1 MNNYNQRV
9 DTLENQ
15 IYNKETKRIFKEVL
29 SSYYSENYRSAI
41 VILYSVVICDL
52 VYKLQELSEIY
63 NDEGARSIL
72 NDIKKEQE
80 KDAGSSKWEK
90 DIVDNMTKKHIIST
104 VANAHIES
112 LHKYRNLCAHPV
124 LSENYILFT
133 PEKNLV
139 LGQII
144 SILSEVLVK
153 PAVMTNK
160 IVDVITDEIDKIK
173 DSFTE
178 DNLVKFIEKKYF
190 SRMAN
195 EVKLVV
201 FKALWKFVF
210 RSTND
215 KCEENRDYNYLVL
228 KALYESD
235 TNLFYNGIKREPNS
249 FNINVDVKKFE
260 EYLIYFLNDSPKCH
274 DVLSDEVKELLDNK
288 LTDSEYSSI
297 AFYKISDTDLYDYL
311 CKNSPTLYLLDYTY
325 QYMKRQFA
333 PQQIFNILISFYAN
347 SKSFDRSDSL
357 FENYIKPKL
366 TEFNESQLEK
376 LIKANDNDQ
385 VRLRRRAPEANVYIQ
400 NQMQKLNPSF
410 DFSKYKNFKT
420 E

>member
-1 MNNYNQRV
+1 MNNYDQRV

-15 IYNKETKRIFKEVL
+15 IDNKETKRIFKEVL

-52 VYKLQELSEIY
+52 VYKLQELSNIY
-63 NDEGARSIL
+63 NDAGAKTIL
-72 NDIKKEQE
+72 NDIEKEQRRN
-80 KDAGSSKWEK
+80 AGSSKWEK
-90 DIVDNMTKKHIIST
+90 DIVEKMTNKHIIST
-104 VANAHIES
+104 VANAHINS
-112 LHKYRNLCAHPV
+112 LHNYRNLCAHPV

-133 PEKNLV
+133 PDKNLV
-139 LGQII
+139 LGEII

-160 IVDVITDEIDKIK
+160 IVDVITDDIDKIK
-173 DSFTE
+173 DSFTKDE
-178 DNLVKFIEKKYF
+178 LVKFIEKKYF

-215 KCEENRDYNYLVL
+215 KCKENRYYNYVVL

-235 TNLFYNGIKREPNS
+235 TNLFYNEIDKDSKS
-249 FNINVDVKKFE
+249 FDINVDIENFE
-260 EYLIYFLNDSPKCH
+260 EYLIYFLNDSPKCF
-274 DVLSDEVKELLDNK
+274 DVLSDEVKTLLNNK
-288 LTDSEYSSI
+288 LSISDYSSI
-297 AFYKISDTDLYDYL
+297 AFYKIESANLYKHLYTHTP
-311 CKNSPTLYLLDYTY
+311 KPYLLSYTY
-325 QYMKRQFA
+325 QYMKRQLSF
-333 PQQIFNILISFYAN
+333 QQVFDILISYYEKSN
-347 SKSFDRSDSL
+347 SYDNSDNL

-385 VRLRRRAPEANVYIQ
+385 VRLRRLAPQANVYIQ
-400 NQMQKLNPSF
+400 SQMQKINPFF
-410 DFSKYKNFKT
+410 DFSRYPNFKT
-420 E
+420 K